1 MPQPAAAASKPSQT
15 NRECCLGAVEQADSD
30 GAGQEAD
37 GACKHDEAPVVV
49 NRQAGVDLEHFGPF
63 FLMVRI
69 WQLAS

>member
-1 MPQPAAAASKPSQT
+1 
-15 NRECCLGAVEQADSD
+15 
-30 GAGQEAD
+30 
-37 GACKHDEAPVVV
+37 VV